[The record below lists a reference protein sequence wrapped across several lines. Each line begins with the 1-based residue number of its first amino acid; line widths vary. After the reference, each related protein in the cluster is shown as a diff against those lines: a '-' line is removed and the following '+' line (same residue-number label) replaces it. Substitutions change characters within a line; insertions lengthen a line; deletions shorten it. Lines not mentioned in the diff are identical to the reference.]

1 MERDHLFDSGIPFCH
16 SASVADSVRLCP
28 GGVRLGSVRCFCRPL
43 RRDFSADRPA
53 AEWNLRCEESP
64 AVRSISRGDP
74 RFRLLS
80 GSGGGDASADS
91 PGPRG
96 RLDIESGEFPA
107 GTLEASVRR
116 PVRFRSVASG
126 SDVRVYSGAGRPGG
140 VRGDVAALLCS
151 APRGYDESSF
161 PPAAKSRRKRTRRQR
176 KCPQKTIALIRNRSH
191 SAFNPIIKIPCIGD
205 KRLSE

>member
-1 MERDHLFDSGIPFCH
+1 MFEMKRKRGKTAMERDHLFDSGIPFCH

-80 GSGGGDASADS
+80 GSGG
-91 PGPRG
+91 
-96 RLDIESGEFPA
+96 
-107 GTLEASVRR
+107 
-116 PVRFRSVASG
+116 
-126 SDVRVYSGAGRPGG
+126 
-140 VRGDVAALLCS
+140 VAALLCS

-191 SAFNPIIKIPCIGD
+191 SAFNPIIKERCCRSGSISLTL
-205 KRLSE
+205 R